1 MYLLISSG
9 VMLRGSSIK
18 WDFHMAQ
25 PFDAYNIVDFDVP
38 TGKNVTTGTD
48 RLHGNHVCGSCVGKD
63 SKPDLKR

>member
-38 TGKNVTTGTD
+38 TGKNGDCYD
-48 RLHGNHVCGSCVGKD
+48 RYRSLARQPCLWFLC
-63 SKPDLKR
+63 